1 VTHGRATHPSE
12 ADVVVVGGGMAGL
25 SAGLWLGRYRRRV
38 VVFDAGPGRNQP
50 AGGVHGY
57 PGVKDPKP
65 ARLRATL
72 RAQAR
77 DVGVTIERAEV
88 VDVRGAKGGFHIGL
102 AAGGDIAC
110 QRIVLGYGLRDYVPA
125 VPGFVDHYGSA
136 VFHCPDCDGPGVR
149 DMRVGVLGWDFH
161 AAALALF
168 LLTWTERVTL
178 FTHGCALEIDD
189 AVLRVLADDGI
200 GVRTETLARAHGDGH
215 ALAAV
220 ELETGESVPV
230 DAVFFHLGSEPRCD
244 LAARLGCETDDDG
257 YIIVDRGQ
265 ETSVPGV
272 YAAGDITGHP
282 HLAVTAAA
290 EGVRAALTAHRSLLP
305 SHRHL
310 RR

>member
-1 VTHGRATHPSE
+1 MSRGRTALPSE

-77 DVGVTIERAEV
+77 DVGATVVRGEV
-88 VDVRGAKGGFHIGL
+88 VDVRGGKGGFHIGL
-102 AAGGDIAC
+102 AGGADIAC
-110 QRIVLGYGLRDYVPA
+110 ERLVLAYGLRDYVPA
-125 VPGFVDHYGSA
+125 VPGFVEHYGSA

-149 DMRVGVLGWDFH
+149 DMRVGVLGWDRH

-168 LLTWTERVTL
+168 LLTWTDRITL
-178 FTHGCALEIDD
+178 FTHGCPLEIDD
-189 AVLRVLADDGI
+189 DALGVLADNGI
-200 GVRTETLARAHGDGH
+200 AVRTETVARARGDGH
-215 ALAAV
+215 ALAAL
-220 ELETGESVPV
+220 ELATGEDVPL

-244 LAARLGCETDDDG
+244 LAARLGCGTDDDG

-305 SHRHL
+305 AQRSL
-310 RR
+310 RQ

>member
-1 VTHGRATHPSE
+1 VTPGRATRPSE

-25 SAGLWLGRYRRRV
+25 SAGLWLGRYDRQVR
-38 VVFDAGPGRNQP
+38 VFDAGPGRNQP

-65 ARLRATL
+65 ADLRATL

-77 DVGVTIERAEV
+77 DVGATIERVEIV
-88 VDVRGAKGGFHIGL
+88 GVRGGKGGFEVEL
-102 AAGGDIAC
+102 ASGEGVAC
-110 QRIVLGYGLRDYVPA
+110 ERLILAYGLRDYVPA
-125 VPGFVDHYGSA
+125 VPGFVEHYGSA

-149 DMRVGVLGWDFH
+149 DLRVGVLGWDRH

-178 FTHGCALEIDD
+178 FTHGCPLEIDRG
-189 AVLRVLADDGI
+189 VLDVLEESGI
-200 GVRTETLARAHGDGH
+200 DVRTETLARARGDG
-215 ALAAV
+215 AKLAAL
-220 ELETGESVPV
+220 ELDTGDAVPA

-282 HLAVTAAA
+282 HLAVIAAA

-305 SHRHL
+305 EQRHL

>member
-1 VTHGRATHPSE
+1 MTGGRPARPSE
-12 ADVVVVGGGMAGL
+12 LDVVVVGGGMAGL
-25 SAGLWLGRYRRRV
+25 SAGLWLGRYQRRV
-38 VVFDAGPGRNQP
+38 RVFDAGPGRNQA

-65 ARLRATL
+65 AALRATL

-77 DVGVTIERAEV
+77 DVGATIERGEIV
-88 VDVRGAKGGFHIGL
+88 GVQGDKGRFRVAR
-102 AAGGDIAC
+102 AAGADVDC
-110 QRIVLGYGLRDYVPA
+110 ERLVLAYGLRDYVPA
-125 VPGFVDHYGSA
+125 IPGFIEHYGSA

-149 DMRVGVLGWDFH
+149 AMRVGVLGWDHH

-168 LLTWTERVTL
+168 LLTWTERLTL
-178 FTHGCALEIDD
+178 LTHGCPLEIDED
-189 AVLRVLADDGI
+189 VLRLLDDSGI
-200 GVRTETLARAHGDGH
+200 GVRMETLVRATGDGTT
-215 ALAAV
+215 LDAV
-220 ELETGESVPV
+220 ELDSGEAVPL

-305 SHRHL
+305 SYRHL
-310 RR
+310 QP